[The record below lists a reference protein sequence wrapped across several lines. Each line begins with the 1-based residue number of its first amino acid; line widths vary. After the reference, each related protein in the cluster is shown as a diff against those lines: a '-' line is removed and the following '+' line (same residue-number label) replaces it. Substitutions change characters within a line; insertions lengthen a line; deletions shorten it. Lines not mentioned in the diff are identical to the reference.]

1 MSDSSSS
8 NNNNIFSGPQQ
19 QQQHEEESTTFRSI
33 PLGSAAAMRP
43 LPAMSLPRGL
53 APLSAGKR
61 SLALPPKPTTAA
73 TTTTISSIAWKV
85 NESSIPAMPDY
96 PLERTHMTCPP
107 SLGLEQITQRIARV
121 LEAQSLQ
128 CVFPEDHDDDREEEI
143 LPGRV
148 DCSSSSSDLKF
159 VVQLYKNQDSFVVE
173 VQRRRGSAF
182 DFSAVRKP
190 LFQTLTTG
198 KTGPKSFSP
207 PSMASFTP
215 NKKFRV
221 MPGALPA

>member
-8 NNNNIFSGPQQ
+8 SNSILSRPQQ
-19 QQQHEEESTTFRSI
+19 QQHEESTTFRSI

-43 LPAMSLPRGL
+43 LPAMSMPRGL

-61 SLALPPKPTTAA
+61 SLALPPKPTMTV
-73 TTTTISSIAWKV
+73 TTTSTSSIAWKV
-85 NESSIPAMPDY
+85 KEASIPSMPDY
-96 PLERTHMTCPP
+96 PLERTHMTCPA

-128 CVFPEDHDDDREEEI
+128 CVFPEDQEDDIEEEV

-159 VVQLYKNQDSFVVE
+159 VVQIYKNQDSSFVVE

-190 LFQTLTTG
+190 LFQSLTTG
-198 KTGPKSFSP
+198 KAATGPRPFSP
-207 PSMASFTP
+207 PSMASFVP

-221 MPGALPA
+221 MPGAA